1 MDKKQRNFRL
11 TDCEYELVK
20 QFIRDG
26 FKQFPEQTNAK
37 YSPQESEFI
46 DKAIMWYRAQTML
59 KRVGA
64 IQVIPNPFAQCY
76 TNAIQNDSN
85 SRELKQNEFRLSR
98 NCIFPDEILKDYT
111 EYQQYEW
118 VFDRARQKLMD
129 EHPDGICTYDDIRT
143 MIDKYIKQVDN

>member
-11 TDCEYELVK
+11 TDGEYELVK

-26 FKQFPEQTNAK
+26 FKQFTVGVAAE
-37 YSPQESEFI
+37 YSPEESEFI
-46 DKAIMWYRAQTML
+46 NKALMWYRAQAVL
-59 KRVGA
+59 KEIGA

-85 SRELKQNEFRLSR
+85 NRELKQNEFRLSR
-98 NCIFPDEILKDYT
+98 NCIFPDEILQDYT

-118 VFDRARQKLMD
+118 VFANARQKLIE
-129 EHPDGICTYDDIRT
+129 EHPDGICTYDDIRA

>member
-11 TDCEYELVK
+11 TDNEYELVK

-26 FKQFPEQTNAK
+26 FTVNVGTE
-37 YSPQESEFI
+37 YSPEESEFI
-46 DKAIMWYRAQTML
+46 NKALMWYRAQSML
-59 KRVGA
+59 KKVGA

-85 SRELKQNEFRLSR
+85 NRELEQNEFRLTR
-98 NCIFPDEILKDYT
+98 NCIFPDEILQDYT

-118 VFDRARQKLMD
+118 VFARARQKLIE
-129 EHPDGICTYDDIRT
+129 EHPDGICTYDDIRA
-143 MIDKYIKQVDN
+143 MIDTYVKQVEN